1 MQAFAPRFRSPSP
14 SPRPDAPPVLKRAR
28 LAAGMRAARSV
39 SFQLLQ
45 LPALSPPSPTNGQGP
60 TAPAQSTVSADF
72 APPAAPPAATGPS
85 GGVPAGDPALSAPS
99 PVDKIDTETPATPA
113 AAARGPSGAL
123 AAARGPS
130 GALAADA
137 NPRAA
142 PGSPGAHGSDMPAAS
157 PAPALY
163 NGLQQVALELE

>member
-39 SFQLLQ
+39 SFQQLQ
-45 LPALSPPSPTNGQGP
+45 L
-60 TAPAQSTVSADF
+60 
-72 APPAAPPAATGPS
+72 PAAPPAATGPS

-113 AAARGPSGAL
+113 AAAA
-123 AAARGPS
+123 
-130 GALAADA
+130 AADA
-137 NPRAA
+137 NPRAV
-142 PGSPGAHGSDMPAAS
+142 PGSPSAHDSDMPAAS

-163 NGLQQVALELE
+163 NVLQQVALELE

>member
-39 SFQLLQ
+39 SFQQLQ

-113 AAARGPSGAL
+113 AV
-123 AAARGPS
+123 AAA
-130 GALAADA
+130 AAADA
-137 NPRAA
+137 NPRAV
-142 PGSPGAHGSDMPAAS
+142 PGSPSAHDSDMPAAS

-163 NGLQQVALELE
+163 NVLQQVALELE